1 MKLFK
6 TLALVA
12 LVSIFVPNSAF
23 CEDAITPRPE
33 GVRLLVATA
42 RRFIAQTQMPKTDK
56 VEALAKVVTKQQ
68 KIIHSLDMAIA
79 GGKVPSFKEV
89 RKLRRWLD
97 RFYEVG
103 TEARIYRVG
112 TKEDAAFA
120 LNTSLAV
127 TYMDCALHLAFTLR

>member
-1 MKLFK
+1 MKFAK

-12 LVSIFVPNSAF
+12 LVSLLVPTSAF
-23 CEDAITPRPE
+23 SEDAITSKTE
-33 GVRLLVATA
+33 GIRVLVATS
-42 RRFIAQTQMPKTDK
+42 RRFISQTKLPQTDK
-56 VEALAKVVTKQQ
+56 VEALAAVRTKQE

-79 GGKVPSFKEV
+79 GGKVPNFKEL

-103 TEARIYRVG
+103 TEAKIYRVG
-112 TKEDAAFA
+112 TREDAAFA

-127 TYMDCALHLAFTLR
+127 TYMDCALHLAFSLR